1 MRIPTATTGV
11 PPQGG
16 SGGTTAPP
24 ESQPG
29 GAGDE
34 EAIRVP
40 AAFAIRG
47 PSLKPSVVAVP
58 AFLTIELRLTSRDG
72 RPHDVALNGAA
83 GPVVTVNLA
92 AGGTAV
98 KRLEGL
104 RRADYALVVD
114 GERAGTLR
122 VGTQPGP

>member
-1 MRIPTATTGV
+1 VRVPTATTGV

-16 SGGTTAPP
+16 SGGTTAPA

-47 PSLKPSVVAVP
+47 TSASPSVVAVP

-72 RPHDVALNGAA
+72 RPHDVALRGAR
-83 GPVVTVNLA
+83 PVVTVNLA

-104 RRADYALVVD
+104 RRGDYALVVD